1 MMVAQICTILF
12 QTGLRELI
20 GFLKRRN
27 DKEGLKNF
35 MEQDKDRISKM
46 DEVFRNSLYQ
56 EYAL

>member
-46 DEVFRNSLYQ
+46 K
-56 EYAL
+56 EYA